1 MPTRLTDIAGEA
13 VLLAGG
19 ARAILLQ
26 IADPA
31 VGRGVA
37 RHSDFAADPMR
48 RLRNTLTYIYVVAFG
63 SPDDTARVTAMVDAS
78 HSTVR
83 GESPRRD
90 EGAAR
95 GEEYDAENYDA
106 TDPESQLWVA
116 ATLYE
121 TAITIH
127 GAVFGPLSAAD
138 ADAVYRDY
146 AILGTSLQ
154 MPAELWP
161 PDRDAFRRYWNG
173 RLAELRVTDD
183 TRRVARE
190 LLHSRAIPWWLRAG
204 MPLARL
210 VTAGLLTP
218 SLRVAD
224 VLPWGP
230 RRARRYRAA
239 MRVTTALYPRL
250 PRRARHWPLRHY
262 LAQFQKSARVRAR

>member
-37 RHSDFAADPMR
+37 RHSDFASDPMR

-63 SPDDTARVTAMVDAS
+63 SPDDTARVTAMVDAA

-83 GESPRRD
+83 GGDPRRD
-90 EGAAR
+90 SGAAP
-95 GEEYDAENYDA
+95 GENSGENYDGGNYDA

-121 TAITIH
+121 TAVTVH
-127 GAVFGPLSAAD
+127 EAVFGPLSAAD
-138 ADAVYRDY
+138 ADAVYQDY

-161 PDRDAFRRYWNG
+161 PDRDAFRRYWNAH
-173 RLAELRVTDD
+173 LAELGVTDD

-218 SLRVAD
+218 SLRVAYE
-224 VLPWGP
+224 LPWGP
-230 RRARRYRAA
+230 RRAGRYRAA
-239 MRVTTALYPRL
+239 MRVTAALYPRL
-250 PRRARHWPLRHY
+250 PLRIRHWPLRYY
-262 LAQFQKSARVRAR
+262 LAKFRR